1 MSEGDQIINHEV
13 IIEDLAR
20 DSTVEEKKALSKK
33 FNKFFWTDTYLI
45 LAEQEFENI
54 FSDIYEE
61 EFIDNIFLTTEA
73 IIERQDFI
81 NAIAGYVEKND
92 PKAPWLFSPFRIR
105 VIFKTHLLSQKTPN
119 DQCQINL

>member
-20 DSTVEEKKALSKK
+20 DNTAEEKKALSKK

-45 LAEQEFENI
+45 IAEQEFENI

-61 EFIDNIFLTTEA
+61 EFIDNIF
-73 IIERQDFI
+73 
-81 NAIAGYVEKND
+81 
-92 PKAPWLFSPFRIR
+92 
-105 VIFKTHLLSQKTPN
+105 
-119 DQCQINL
+119 